1 MCRRSVYKVCIFRKE
16 LAKFGWNFDRIYL
29 QGAAPFIRKTEDL
42 LQIADMIYRY
52 LPQVKS
58 IGGHG
63 RSEIGHSPLTYEQKA
78 QDMLAVMKAVTLQWW
93 RPSSISPRSA
103 SALSLKPG
111 IRRSLIIF
119 L

>member
-16 LAKFGWNFDRIYL
+16 LAQFGWNFDRIYL
-29 QGAAPFIRKTEDL
+29 QGADPFIRKTEDW

-78 QDMLAVMKAVTLQWW
+78 EDMLAVMKAVTSQ
-93 RPSSISPRSA
+93 
-103 SALSLKPG
+103 
-111 IRRSLIIF
+111 
-119 L
+119 

>member
-1 MCRRSVYKVCIFRKE
+1 MCRRSVYKICIFRKE
-16 LAKFGWNFDRIYL
+16 LAQFGWNFDRIYL
-29 QGAAPFIRKTEDL
+29 QGADPFIRKTEDL
-42 LQIADMIYRY
+42 LQIADMIYHY

-58 IGGHG
+58 IGGHD

-78 QDMLAVMKAVTLQWW
+78 EDMLAVMKAVTLQWW
-93 RPSSISPRSA
+93 RPSSISPRPV
-103 SALSLKPG
+103 SALFLKPG